1 MRRRL
6 IACMDD
12 RCRGGKSSGPGAVEV
27 GSPSELTKA
36 ISRLMDTVTGGD
48 PNLLSRY
55 SSADR

>member
-1 MRRRL
+1 
-6 IACMDD
+6 MDD